1 MKLYALAG
9 CDLSVEDNIPEEI
22 DRLIE
27 PYLDQIYSGK
37 WDNDRV
43 IEDIYFRTAGELL
56 QGYTEG
62 YEKEFFKSDWTVK
75 DNNLLTRVQNN
86 IFAFSGAKTYA
97 EMQELRDAVYENGTL
112 LSPGDFR
119 RRARQINA
127 RYNMRYLEV
136 ERKQVVVSGTQGS
149 RWLDIEETA
158 DTYPYLEYVTARDE
172 RVRES
177 HRSLDGLIYPVGD
190 DFWKLYYPPN
200 GWGPCRC
207 TGRKHTEREYQH
219 LKSGYESRT
228 KTSMPDSET
237 GQKIAG
243 KVVAKPFRHN
253 VGTTEIFERDG
264 HPYFKANAEAKA
276 LQLSAVKNYG
286 MKPVKEI
293 YSYPKKL
300 SHYKKEITSETDYR
314 EYWRILESHYGKEG
328 EGFTLIDRKRNISAL
343 FDSDLQEK
351 MLRRGRYDFFDEAIE
366 VFNNPD
372 EIWATF
378 KGGSKKGFKEEFFN
392 VYIKYYEDKPIV
404 VLINKDGRVDSFYK
418 VDTDSAI
425 EDLRKGLLKKKS

>member
-9 CDLSVEDNIPEEI
+9 CNLSVEDNIPEEI

-27 PYLDQIYSGK
+27 PYLEQLYSGE
-37 WDNDRV
+37 WNDDRL
-43 IEDIYFRTAGELL
+43 IEDIYFWTADKLL
-56 QGYTEG
+56 KGYKEG
-62 YEKEFFKSDWTVK
+62 YEKQFFSPDWTIR

-127 RYNMRYLEV
+127 RYNVSYLDV
-136 ERKQVVVSGTQGS
+136 ERQQVIAAGTQGS
-149 RWLDIEETA
+149 RWIDFQETR
-158 DTYPYLEYVTARDE
+158 DTHPYLEYVTANDE
-172 RVRES
+172 HVREE
-177 HRSLDGLIYPVGD
+177 HRRLHGLIYPID
-190 DFWKLYYPPN
+190 DPFWDSYYPPN
-200 GWGPCRC
+200 GWRCRC
-207 TGRKHTEREYQH
+207 SGRKCTERDYRH
-219 LKSGYESRT
+219 KVTNYKGSLPS
-228 KTSMPDSET
+228 SEDA
-237 GQKIAG
+237 QKMGG

-253 VGTTEIFERDG
+253 VGKSRIVFEAG
-264 HPYFKANAEAKA
+264 HPYFKANDDAKA

-293 YSYPKKL
+293 YGYPKKL

-343 FDSDLQEK
+343 FDSDLREK